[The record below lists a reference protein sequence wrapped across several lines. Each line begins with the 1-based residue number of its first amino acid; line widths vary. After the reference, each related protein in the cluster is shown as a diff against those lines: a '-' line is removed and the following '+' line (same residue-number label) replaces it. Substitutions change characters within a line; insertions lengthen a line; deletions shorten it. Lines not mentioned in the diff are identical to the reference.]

1 MEAEGFV
8 HRQEPLPL
16 QDGVDLPVPERRP
29 KRRRSR
35 SALVEP
41 AAKRGVLAKAKA
53 KPEGKAKAKAKA
65 KAQAHAQAQA
75 QAQAPAAA
83 AGDVAAFTP
92 VKITDG
98 TRCLARVWA
107 GGHGGQCSWPP
118 AQGQHLCR
126 RHLNNSS
133 HGLVTGGIPEAKLAA
148 FLRANPA

>member
-1 MEAEGFV
+1 MATELGNLMEAEGFV
-8 HRQEPLPL
+8 HKQEPLPL
-16 QDGVDLPVPERRP
+16 QVDLPVPERRP

-35 SALVEP
+35 SSFVEP

-65 KAQAHAQAQA
+65 QA
-75 QAQAPAAA
+75 QAQAPASA

-92 VKITDG
+92 VKVTDG
-98 TRCLARVWA
+98 CCLARVWA

-133 HGLVTGGIPEAKLAA
+133 HGFLTGGMPEAKLAA